1 MAARILVAIGN
12 YEITEGEHPKGRF
25 KAIETKKRRGG
36 FIAPRECVMNKSKYI
51 GDRQFYRGVLTIAL
65 PIMIQNGV
73 SNFVGL
79 LDNLMIG
86 QLNENALSGVSI
98 ANQLMFVFYLV
109 IFGASAG
116 AGIFTAQYHG
126 KGDHEG
132 VRATFRFKLVMNF
145 ILSSICIMIFMLFSE
160 NLISLFLKGEGKPE
174 NAAAILEYGMEYM
187 GIMLVGLVPIGITQ
201 AYAGTLR
208 DTGCTKV
215 PMMASITAILVNLV
229 GNAILI
235 YGLIGFPALGA
246 AGAAIATVISR
257 FVEMGVLIIYT
268 WKKRRRHPFIQGAF
282 RNFSLPW
289 IQIRRFLV
297 KSLPLMANETLWSLS
312 VTTLNQCYSYR
323 SLDSVAALNIENTLW
338 GLFGV
343 AFLAMGEAVGIIT
356 GQILGKGDIER
367 AKDTSRKMRVFTV
380 ILGASF
386 GLLMVCMAP
395 FYPHFYNVSNEIRS
409 MATGLIIVF
418 GLIMPFG
425 AYAHASYFTIR
436 SGGNTLITFLFDSCF
451 AWVISVPT
459 AFILSRYTMIGV
471 ISMVCIVQSMEAIKA
486 GIGACMVLSGIWARN
501 IVGGKGKPQE
511 ER

>member
-1 MAARILVAIGN
+1 M
-12 YEITEGEHPKGRF
+12 F
-25 KAIETKKRRGG
+25 
-36 FIAPRECVMNKSKYI
+36 I
-51 GDRQFYRGVLTIAL
+51 GDRQFYRSVLTIAL

-73 SNFVGL
+73 SNFVSL

-98 ANQLMFVFYLV
+98 ANQLIFVFYLV

-145 ILSSICIMIFMLFSE
+145 ILSSICIVIFMLFSE
-160 NLISLFLKGEGKPE
+160 SLISLFLKGEGKPE

-187 GIMLVGLVPIGITQ
+187 GIMLIGLVPIGITQ

-208 DTGCTKV
+208 DTGCTKA
-215 PMMASITAILVNLV
+215 PMVASITAILVNLV

-235 YGLIGFPALGA
+235 YGLFGFPALGA

-257 FVEMGVLIIYT
+257 FVEMSVLIVYT
-268 WKKRRRHPFIQGAF
+268 QKNRAKHPFIQGAF

-289 IQIRRFLV
+289 IQIRKFLV

-356 GQILGKGDIER
+356 GQILGKGDIAR
-367 AKDTSRKMRVFTV
+367 AKDTSRKMRAFTV
-380 ILGASF
+380 FLGASF
-386 GLLMVCMAP
+386 GLLMLCVAP
-395 FYPHFYNVSNEIRS
+395 FYPLLYNASDEIRK
-409 MATGLIIVF
+409 MATSFIIVYA
-418 GLIMPFG
+418 LIMPFG
-425 AYAHASYFTIR
+425 AYAHSSYFTIR

-451 AWVISVPT
+451 AWSLEVPV
-459 AFILSRYTMIGV
+459 AFYLSRCTNMGV
-471 ISMVCIVQSMEAIKA
+471 IGMVCIVQSMEALKA

-501 IVGGKGKPQE
+501 IVSDKEKTLQA
-511 ER
+511 

>member
-1 MAARILVAIGN
+1 
-12 YEITEGEHPKGRF
+12 
-25 KAIETKKRRGG
+25 
-36 FIAPRECVMNKSKYI
+36 MNKSKFKSKFI
-51 GDRQFYRGVLTIAL
+51 GDRQFYRSVLTIAL

-73 SNFVGL
+73 SNFVSL

-98 ANQLMFVFYLV
+98 ANQLIFVFYLV

-145 ILSSICIMIFMLFSE
+145 ILSSICIVIFMLFSE
-160 NLISLFLKGEGKPE
+160 SLISLFLKGEGKPE

-187 GIMLVGLVPIGITQ
+187 GIMLFGLIPVGITQ

-215 PMMASITAILVNLV
+215 PMAASITAIFVNLV
-229 GNAILI
+229 GNAVLI

-257 FVEMGVLIIYT
+257 FVEMGVLIVYT
-268 WKKRRRHPFIQGAF
+268 QKKRAKHPFIQGAF

-289 IQIRRFLV
+289 SQIRKFLV

-367 AKDTSRKMRVFTV
+367 AKDTSRKMRAFTV
-380 ILGASF
+380 FLGASF
-386 GLLMVCMAP
+386 GLLMLCAAP
-395 FYPHFYNVSNEIRS
+395 FYPLLYNASDEIRN
-409 MATGLIIVF
+409 MATSFIIVYA
-418 GLIMPFG
+418 LVMPFG
-425 AYAHASYFTIR
+425 AYAHSSYFTIR

-451 AWVISVPT
+451 AWSLEVPV
-459 AFILSRYTMIGV
+459 AFYLSRYTNMGV
-471 ISMVCIVQSMEAIKA
+471 IGMVCIVQSLEALKA

-501 IVGGKGKPQE
+501 IVSDKSKTE
-511 ER
+511 

>member
-1 MAARILVAIGN
+1 
-12 YEITEGEHPKGRF
+12 
-25 KAIETKKRRGG
+25 
-36 FIAPRECVMNKSKYI
+36 MNKSKFKSKFI
-51 GDRQFYRGVLTIAL
+51 GDRQFYRSVLTIAL

-73 SNFVGL
+73 SNFVSL

-98 ANQLMFVFYLV
+98 ANQLIFVFYLV

-145 ILSSICIMIFMLFSE
+145 ILSSICIVIFMLFSE
-160 NLISLFLKGEGKPE
+160 SLISLFLKGEGKPE

-187 GIMLVGLVPIGITQ
+187 GIMLFGLIPVGITQ

-215 PMMASITAILVNLV
+215 PMAASITAIFVNLV
-229 GNAILI
+229 GNAVLI
-235 YGLIGFPALGA
+235 YGLLGFPALGA

-257 FVEMGVLIIYT
+257 FVEMGVLIVYT
-268 WKKRRRHPFIQGAF
+268 QKKRAKHPFIQGAF

-289 IQIRRFLV
+289 SQIRKFLV

-367 AKDTSRKMRVFTV
+367 AKDTSRKMRAFTV
-380 ILGASF
+380 FLGASF
-386 GLLMVCMAP
+386 GLLMLCVAP
-395 FYPHFYNVSNEIRS
+395 FYPLLYNASDEIRN
-409 MATGLIIVF
+409 MATSFIIVYA
-418 GLIMPFG
+418 LVMPFG
-425 AYAHASYFTIR
+425 AYAHSSYFTIR

-451 AWVISVPT
+451 AWSLEVPV
-459 AFILSRYTMIGV
+459 AFYLSRYTNMGV
-471 ISMVCIVQSMEAIKA
+471 IGMVCIVQSLEALKA

-501 IVGGKGKPQE
+501 IVSDKEKTLQA
-511 ER
+511 

>member
-1 MAARILVAIGN
+1 
-12 YEITEGEHPKGRF
+12 
-25 KAIETKKRRGG
+25 
-36 FIAPRECVMNKSKYI
+36 MNKSKFKSKFI
-51 GDRQFYRGVLTIAL
+51 GDRQFYRSVLTIAL

-73 SNFVGL
+73 SNFVSL

-98 ANQLMFVFYLV
+98 ANQLIFVFYLV

-145 ILSSICIMIFMLFSE
+145 ILSSICIVIFMLFSE
-160 NLISLFLKGEGKPE
+160 RLISLFLKGEGKPE

-187 GIMLVGLVPIGITQ
+187 GIMLFGLIPVGITQ

-215 PMMASITAILVNLV
+215 PMAASITAIFVNLV
-229 GNAILI
+229 GNAVLI

-257 FVEMGVLIIYT
+257 FVEMGVLIVYT
-268 WKKRRRHPFIQGAF
+268 QKKRAKHPFIQGAF

-289 IQIRRFLV
+289 SLIRKFLV

-367 AKDTSRKMRVFTV
+367 AKDTSRKMRAFTV
-380 ILGASF
+380 FLGASF
-386 GLLMVCMAP
+386 GLLMLCAAP
-395 FYPHFYNVSNEIRS
+395 FYPLLYNASDEIRN
-409 MATGLIIVF
+409 MATSFIIVYA
-418 GLIMPFG
+418 LVMPFG
-425 AYAHASYFTIR
+425 AYAHSSYFTIR

-451 AWVISVPT
+451 AWSLEVPV
-459 AFILSRYTMIGV
+459 AFYLSRYTNMGV
-471 ISMVCIVQSMEAIKA
+471 IGMVCIVQSLEALKA

-501 IVGGKGKPQE
+501 IVSDKSKTE
-511 ER
+511 

>member
-1 MAARILVAIGN
+1 
-12 YEITEGEHPKGRF
+12 
-25 KAIETKKRRGG
+25 
-36 FIAPRECVMNKSKYI
+36 MNKSKFKSKFI
-51 GDRQFYRGVLTIAL
+51 GDRQFYRSVLTIAL

-73 SNFVGL
+73 SNFVSL

-98 ANQLMFVFYLV
+98 ANQLIFVFYLV

-145 ILSSICIMIFMLFSE
+145 ILSSICIVIFMLFSE
-160 NLISLFLKGEGKPE
+160 SLISLFLKGEGKPE

-187 GIMLVGLVPIGITQ
+187 GIMLIGLVPIGITQ

-208 DTGCTKV
+208 DTGCTKA
-215 PMMASITAILVNLV
+215 PMVASITAILVNLV

-235 YGLIGFPALGA
+235 YGLFGFPALGA

-257 FVEMGVLIIYT
+257 FVEMGVLIVYT
-268 WKKRRRHPFIQGAF
+268 QKNRAKHPFIQGAF

-289 IQIRRFLV
+289 IQIRKFLV

-356 GQILGKGDIER
+356 GQILGKGDIAR
-367 AKDTSRKMRVFTV
+367 AKDTSRKMRAFTV
-380 ILGASF
+380 FLGASF
-386 GLLMVCMAP
+386 GLLMLCVAP
-395 FYPHFYNVSNEIRS
+395 FYPLLYNASDEIRK
-409 MATGLIIVF
+409 MATSFIIVYA
-418 GLIMPFG
+418 LIMPFG
-425 AYAHASYFTIR
+425 AYAHSSYFTIR

-451 AWVISVPT
+451 AWSLEVPV
-459 AFILSRYTMIGV
+459 AFYLSRCTNMGV
-471 ISMVCIVQSMEAIKA
+471 IGMVCIVQSMEALKA

-501 IVGGKGKPQE
+501 IVSDKEKTLQA
-511 ER
+511 